1 MYDLPARIMTN
12 PPHKRHQCCARPPR
26 KQRKRPADKPVRAH
40 SPPSADTNLQNDQI
54 HVPMPAPPWQTPP
67 FHSEKCSTHNGKPAP
82 IPYTQKTAGICPL
95 FSSNY
100 KIASFQKIVI
110 LGSQNDFQFLELRQ
124 RRLGDPVFPMAHRPV
139 AHIEHVG
146 KLRLRQ
152 PDRLPEIFEIVLQ
165 HGIVISIIE
174 NPRMTFS
181 FSETNRLVAYALSTL
196 HT

>member
-82 IPYTQKTAGICPL
+82 IPYTQKQRASASTKRATRSKNTSAVHTKTAGVCPL
-95 FSSNY
+95 FCCRRSRRDDALLMFGRKS
-100 KIASFQKIVI
+100 ALPSATHLCRDVSQK
-110 LGSQNDFQFLELRQ
+110 S
-124 RRLGDPVFPMAHRPV
+124 A
-139 AHIEHVG
+139 
-146 KLRLRQ
+146 LRLAA
-152 PDRLPEIFEIVLQ
+152 I
-165 HGIVISIIE
+165 
-174 NPRMTFS
+174 
-181 FSETNRLVAYALSTL
+181 AYAGTYPESQPCA
-196 HT
+196 